1 MLLQLASLLRVT
13 VALWFIRP
21 LVMLSEEDALCC
33 REVRAQTLFITAIPA
48 ARRFSPDDVVQD
60 VEPLT
65 HHDLNVCRQAVT
77 GEKIKTAS
85 RFKHSPELCEAHIK
99 PAKIILIPFPLIVPA
114 VGFHFEV
121 RRIRDYQVNGV
132 IRESGDVL
140 QAISVD

>member
-1 MLLQLASLLRVT
+1 MLLQLASPLRVP

-33 REVRAQTLFITAIPA
+33 RKVRAQAFFITAIPA
-48 ARRFSPDDVVQD
+48 ARRLSPDDVVQD

-77 GEKIKTAS
+77 GEKIKTAG
-85 RFKHSPELCEAHIK
+85 RFKHSPELCEEHIK
-99 PAKIILIPFPLIVPA
+99 PAEIILIPFPLIVPA
-114 VGFHFEV
+114 VGFHFVV
-121 RRIRDYQVNGV
+121 RGIRDYQVNGV
-132 IRESGDVL
+132 IRKSGDVW

>member
-1 MLLQLASLLRVT
+1 M
-13 VALWFIRP
+13 
-21 LVMLSEEDALCC
+21 
-33 REVRAQTLFITAIPA
+33 
-48 ARRFSPDDVVQD
+48 VQD

-65 HHDLNVCRQAVT
+65 HHDLYVCRQAVI
-77 GEKIKTAS
+77 GEKIKTAGK
-85 RFKHSPELCEAHIK
+85 FKHSPELCEAHIK

-132 IRESGDVL
+132 IRENCDVL

>member
-1 MLLQLASLLRVT
+1 MLLQLASLLSVP

-21 LVMLSEEDALCC
+21 LVMFSEQDALCC
-33 REVRAQTLFITAIPA
+33 REVRAQALFITAIPA

-77 GEKIKTAS
+77 GKKIKTAS

-121 RRIRDYQVNGV
+121 RRIRNNKVNGV
-132 IRESGDVL
+132 IWEGCEV
-140 QAISVD
+140 